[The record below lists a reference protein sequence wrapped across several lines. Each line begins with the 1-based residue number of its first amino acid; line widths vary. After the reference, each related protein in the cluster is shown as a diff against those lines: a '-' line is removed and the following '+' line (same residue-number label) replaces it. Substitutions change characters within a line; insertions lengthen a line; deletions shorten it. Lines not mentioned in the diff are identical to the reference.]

1 MAERLMAGGSTSE
14 GAGGSSYRAPVADIT
29 EALQVAGV
37 WDLLQLPDFAHV
49 DRPTVEQVV
58 VEFGRFASEV
68 ISPTDAAGD
77 SAGSRRDDRGGVVT
91 PTGFK
96 EAYGRYVEGGW
107 GSLQFPE
114 RYGGGGFPWAVAVAL
129 QEMFASANMA
139 LSINPVLTQG
149 AVELLLHW
157 GDDRQRDTYLPR
169 MVSGYWPATMELTEP
184 DAGSDLGALTTRA
197 TEQPDGTWRISGTKI
212 FATWAEHDLADN
224 IVHFVLARAAGAPA
238 GTKGLSVFLVPKRP
252 PGPSREPGVAN
263 SLRCARVE
271 EKLGIHA
278 SPTCVMEYDDAA
290 GELVGALHGGFRVM
304 LTMMNMARVSI
315 GAEGPAVAERAFQQ
329 AYAYARERLQG
340 RRPSTPP
347 GERAPIIEHPDVARM
362 LLQVRTLTLA
372 SRMVVYVAS
381 AERDRA
387 RYGARE
393 AERRS
398 GEARFDLLVPIAKA
412 WATDQGFL
420 ASSLALQVHGGS
432 GYLEE
437 AGVAQRLRDS
447 RIGPIYEGT
456 NGIQAIDLAVRK
468 VSRDGGRVMRLLGD
482 DIMATVK
489 VLPLPELGPT
499 AQALEEAH
507 EALTEATAWV
517 ADRYTSSPDDILAGA
532 TAYLQLAGATLG
544 GWLMA
549 KRALVARGEG
559 LRRGA
564 GAGQDRARAEVAA
577 GESNFFALE
586 TLSDSPA
593 LLRRVTAG
601 AGRLAPLR
609 DWRAGPA

>member
-1 MAERLMAGGSTSE
+1 MGTGE
-14 GAGGSSYRAPVADIT
+14 GAGASSYRAPVADIV
-29 EALQVAGV
+29 EALEAAGL
-37 WDLLQLPDFAHV
+37 WELLALPEFAHL

-58 VEFGRFASEV
+58 GEFGRFASEV
-68 ISPTDAAGD
+68 IAPTDAAGD
-77 SAGSRRDDRGGVVT
+77 STGSRRDDRGGVVT
-91 PTGFK
+91 PPGFK
-96 EAYGRYVEGGW
+96 EAYRRYVDGGW
-107 GSLQFPE
+107 GGLQFPE
-114 RYGGGGFPWAVAVAL
+114 RYGGGGFPWAVAMAL

-139 LSINPVLTQG
+139 LSINAALTHG
-149 AVELLLHW
+149 AAELLLQW
-157 GDDRQRDTYLPR
+157 GDDRQRETYLPR
-169 MVSGYWPATMELTEP
+169 LVSGHWPATMELTEP
-184 DAGSDLGALTTRA
+184 DAGSDLGALRTTA
-197 TEQPDGTWRISGTKI
+197 TEGPDGRWRISGTKI

-238 GTKGLSVFLVPKRP
+238 GTKGLSVFLVPKRLL
-252 PGPSREPGVAN
+252 GPSGEPGVAN

-278 SPTCVMEYDDAA
+278 SPTCVMEYDNAS
-290 GELVGALHGGFRVM
+290 GELVGPLHGGLPAMF
-304 LTMMNMARVSI
+304 TMMNLARVSI
-315 GAEGPAVAERAFQQ
+315 GAEGPAVGERAYQQ
-329 AYAYARERLQG
+329 AYAYARARLQG

-372 SRMVVYVAS
+372 SRMVVYAAS
-381 AERDRA
+381 AERDMA
-387 RYGARE
+387 RYGAGE

-398 GEARFDLLVPIAKA
+398 GEARFGLLVPIAKA

-517 ADRYTSSPDDILAGA
+517 ADRYTSSPDDVLAGA

-559 LRRGA
+559 LKGGA
-564 GAGQDRARAEVAA
+564 GAGEEGSRAKVAA
-577 GESNFFALE
+577 GESNFFAVE
-586 TLSDSPA
+586 TLSDAPA

-609 DWRAGPA
+609 DWRPGPA